1 LFAKLNSEGLYR
13 KYTMKELIWGY
24 HDPMMTAAMSLL
36 PDMFYTDFVGVYAG
50 VSLHVR
56 GKSSCFQAAIF
67 LTHQLLK
74 MFCHY

>member
-50 VSLHVR
+50 VSLHVSR
-56 GKSSCFQAAIF
+56 RPSF
-67 LTHQLLK
+67 
-74 MFCHY
+74 